1 MLLPATQRTAA
12 NETNGLMEGQIFRLQ
27 EISLKFL
34 STVPSHHRQNDNDII
49 VLHLD
54 NMNALIGKVSISSK
68 QNCQNLRI
76 IDKYCE
82 FL

>member
-1 MLLPATQRTAA
+1 MLLPATQSTAA
-12 NETNGLMEGQIFRLQ
+12 NETNGLMEGLIFRLQ

-34 STVPSHHRQNDNDII
+34 STVPSHHRQNDNDNI